1 MALNLK
7 RMPLPPGE
15 GGMNPNSGYA
25 FMWHSHNEK
34 EMVNNDIFPGGMMT
48 QVIVLPPSATH
59 PDQ

>member
-1 MALNLK
+1 
-7 RMPLPPGE
+7 
-15 GGMNPNSGYA
+15 MNPNSGYA